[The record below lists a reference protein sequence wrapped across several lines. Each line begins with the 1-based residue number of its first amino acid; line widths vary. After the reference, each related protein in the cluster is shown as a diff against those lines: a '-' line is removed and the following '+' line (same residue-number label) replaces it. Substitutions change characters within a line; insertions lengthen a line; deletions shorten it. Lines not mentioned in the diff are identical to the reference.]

1 MICRVS
7 ILLDPYALASV
18 SMAILLALGGGAC
31 SRILKPLQV
40 CPKGYYGTPAFFLL
54 SLPMGSSFYVSL
66 RSQLVLDQN
75 VANHEKEANGRRC
88 FAAVQNL
95 KMLCEDPRRRH
106 HGQAWERSLRRK
118 KTRPCFLLE
127 LQPLELQEDK
137 LLLYMLPGL

>member
-1 MICRVS
+1 MGRDSAMICRVS

-18 SMAILLALGGGAC
+18 SMVILLALGGGAC

-75 VANHEKEANGRRC
+75 VKNHEKKA
-88 FAAVQNL
+88 
-95 KMLCEDPRRRH
+95 
-106 HGQAWERSLRRK
+106 
-118 KTRPCFLLE
+118 FLLLSQWPQMFCSGAE
-127 LQPLELQEDK
+127 P
-137 LLLYMLPGL
+137 